1 MKNVLVYNV
10 SMCLRRKIFAHAK
23 ELFEVDPE
31 FFISNNVRVLLIDLD
46 NTLDSYRLYT
56 PTDRSREYI
65 EKLIKAGITP
75 FIISNNKGKRVSSYA
90 NALGIDYQHSSG
102 KPFAY
107 KVKKLVKEHGWN
119 VDELMV
125 VGDQMLT
132 DAGMANKA
140 NIRMLLTD
148 KIVKEDQWT
157 THFNRLF
164 DRPMRRHAQKK
175 GQLKDWRTQY
185 GKN

>member
-1 MKNVLVYNV
+1 MKTDIRYNCD
-10 SMCLRRKIFAHAK
+10 MCLRRKIFAHAK
-23 ELFEVDPE
+23 ELFEIDPK
-31 FFISNNVRVLLIDLD
+31 FFTSNNVRVLLIDLD

-65 EKLIKAGITP
+65 KKLQEAGITP
-75 FIISNNKGKRVSSYA
+75 FIISNNRGKRVSSYA
-90 NALGIDYQHSSG
+90 NELGLEYLHSAG
-102 KPFAY
+102 KPFAR
-107 KVKKLVKEHGWN
+107 KMKKLVKERGWN

-125 VGDQMLT
+125 VGDQMVT

-140 NIRMLLTD
+140 NIRIVLTD

-164 DRPMRRHAQKK
+164 DRPMRRRAERK
-175 GQLKDWRTQY
+175 GQLKDWRTLY

>member
-1 MKNVLVYNV
+1 
-10 SMCLRRKIFAHAK
+10 MCLRRKIFAHAK
-23 ELFEVDPE
+23 SLFEVDIE
-31 FFISNNVRVLLIDLD
+31 FFKYNNVKVLLIDLD

-56 PTDRSREYI
+56 PTDKSREYI
-65 EKLIKAGITP
+65 AKLIDAGIQP

-90 NALGIDYQHSSG
+90 NALNVDYLHSSA
-102 KPFAY
+102 KPFAFRI
-107 KVKKLVKEHGWN
+107 KKLIKDKGWN
-119 VDELMV
+119 ADELMM

-175 GQLKDWRTQY
+175 GQLKDWRTLY

>member
-1 MKNVLVYNV
+1 M
-10 SMCLRRKIFAHAK
+10 M
-23 ELFEVDPE
+23 
-31 FFISNNVRVLLIDLD
+31 
-46 NTLDSYRLYT
+46 
-56 PTDRSREYI
+56 
-65 EKLIKAGITP
+65 
-75 FIISNNKGKRVSSYA
+75 
-90 NALGIDYQHSSG
+90 
-102 KPFAY
+102 
-107 KVKKLVKEHGWN
+107 
-119 VDELMV
+119 

-132 DAGMANKA
+132 DAGAANKA

-164 DRPMRRHAQKK
+164 DRPMRRHAAKK